1 MTIHK
6 AKASEYNTV
15 TNDAIYDYIRGS
27 LYKINQEV
35 EPEEDRTGN
44 SYKALREKFS
54 KADRTQL
61 KAIAAELETVC
72 KRLDYMLHGKY

>member
-6 AKASEYNTV
+6 AKSSSYDTV
-15 TNDAIYDYIRGS
+15 GTDHIYEYIRE
-27 LYKINQEV
+27 YANKIMQEV
-35 EPEEDRTGN
+35 EPEEDHTGN
-44 SYKALREKFS
+44 SYKELSEKFS

-72 KRLDYMLHGKY
+72 KRLDYMLHGIY